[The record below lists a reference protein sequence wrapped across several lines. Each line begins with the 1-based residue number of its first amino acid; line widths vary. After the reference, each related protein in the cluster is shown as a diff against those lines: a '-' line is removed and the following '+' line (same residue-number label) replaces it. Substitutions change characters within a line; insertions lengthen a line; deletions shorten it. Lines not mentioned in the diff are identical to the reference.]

1 MLIIKGLLGGLFQV
15 AILAAFLLVPAG
27 LVPGG
32 TWLWERALIFLG
44 VYRVI
49 LEITIVAIAIKAPDS
64 LKARLEMRAAGGQ
77 SQGERI
83 VNGLLIPVFGAWLAF
98 IPVDVFY
105 LNLLPA
111 PTLAVSVVGGVLVLI
126 GFAIIAAAIYQNSF
140 ATPYVEDQ
148 SERGQTLVDTG
159 LYGVV
164 RHPLYMG
171 MVPYVA
177 GISLWLQ
184 SYAGLIAL
192 IAPLAVLI
200 ARALVEEK
208 SLQKTLPGYTDY
220 MKRVRY
226 RLVPFIW

>member
-32 TWLWERALIFLG
+32 TWLWEQAIIFLG
-44 VYRVI
+44 VYGVI

-111 PTLAVSVVGGVLVLI
+111 PTSAVSVVGGVLVPI

-171 MVPYVA
+171 IVPYVA

-192 IAPLAVLI
+192 IAPLALLI

-208 SLQKTLPGYTDY
+208 SLQKTLPGYTEY

-226 RLVPFIW
+226 RLAPFIW

>member
-44 VYRVI
+44 VYGVI

-77 SQGERI
+77 SRGERI
-83 VNGLLIPVFGAWLAF
+83 VNGLLIPVFGAWFAF
-98 IPVDVFY
+98 IPVDVFC

-192 IAPLAVLI
+192 IAPLALLI

-208 SLQKTLPGYTDY
+208 VLQETLPGYSDY
-220 MKRVRY
+220 MERVRY